1 MSLHAD
7 FYHDETGADAL
18 RELEAL
24 DNPESSAVGK
34 LLGRMGAVMSQVSR
48 RGTGAFYHAERWG
61 QLYLV
66 NVDDP
71 PMYLFVRYAPDAAT
85 PWMVLMA
92 GEGTGD
98 NREVQLTA
106 MVRMLASKE
115 LRS

>member
-1 MSLHAD
+1 MSPDAD

-24 DNPESSAVGK
+24 DNSESGAVGS
-34 LLGRMGAVMSQVSR
+34 LLGRMGYVMSQVSR
-48 RGTGAFYHAERWG
+48 TGARAFYHAERWG

-71 PMYLFVRYAPDAAT
+71 PMYLFVRYAPDAPT

-98 NREVQLTA
+98 NREVQVTV
-106 MVRMLASKE
+106 MVRMLASKVF
-115 LRS
+115 